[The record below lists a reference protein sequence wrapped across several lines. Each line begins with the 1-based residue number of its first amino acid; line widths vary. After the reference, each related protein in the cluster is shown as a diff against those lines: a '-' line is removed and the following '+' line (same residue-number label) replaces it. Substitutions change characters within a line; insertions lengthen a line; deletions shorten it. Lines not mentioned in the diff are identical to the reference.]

1 MKNGVIAERG
11 THEELIGKNEIYAS
25 MWNKQAKAAKAAEDA
40 RNATLKAQKLARR
53 ASQPTRREEDSS
65 SSSDESA
72 LIPWPRLNAK

>member
-1 MKNGVIAERG
+1 MKNGVIAESG
-11 THEELIGKNEIYAS
+11 THDELIERNELYAS

-40 RNATLKAQKLARR
+40 RNATIKAQKLARR

-72 LIPWPRLNAK
+72 LTPFPRLNTK